1 MKEHNNINDTF
12 NSFYKTLTEILDQHA
27 PLIKII
33 KKEGFLHLKTWINKE
48 IQYLM

>member
-12 NSFYKTLTEILDQHA
+12 NSFYKTFTEILDQHA

-33 KKEGFLHLKTWINKE
+33 MLENLDKQRNPISHVEKR
-48 IQYLM
+48 